1 MPSLTVTSLFDG
13 NQYNY
18 FFSNTPDDL
27 ELQSISNK
35 VLGGLSLYLNRP
47 ELFGRFVKILL
58 IDGPNVGIQN
68 QSFRDR
74 YQRAI
79 AWEESRGYIVV
90 PIIVVNDMNASF
102 ITFNETTTY
111 IVVSDPSKTID
122 DAVIGNILET
132 IGMNRNTSFFQRLVA
147 VTICSSDF
155 KLVNTPDDK
164 ECMSAQGSCFGP
176 TNRQARQ
183 SIFNGAVFLKANAGP
198 NLIISFLIPDTHQN
212 RIPLPDYGSVAHPR
226 ELLDLQMMD
235 VDHKYGEQ
243 LNRQRRV
250 DKSIR
255 DLFIGMF
262 AQEVIHP
269 DGSVSVFRSTHSA
282 NQYAHAL
289 KPVGSDLL
297 KLAAM
302 IQPVR

>member
-1 MPSLTVTSLFDG
+1 MSRLTVTSQFNG
-13 NQYNY
+13 NQDY

-27 ELQSISNK
+27 ELQSIIKK
-35 VLGGLSLYLNRP
+35 VLGELSLYLNRP

-74 YQRAI
+74 YQHAI
-79 AWEESRGYIVV
+79 GWEESRGYIVV
-90 PIIVVNDMNASF
+90 PIIVVNDMNAGF
-102 ITFNETTTY
+102 VTFNENTMY

-132 IGMNRNTSFFQRLVA
+132 IGMIRNTSFFQRLVA

-164 ECMSAQGSCFGP
+164 ECMSAQDSCFGP
-176 TNRQARQ
+176 TSRQARQ
-183 SIFNGAVFLKANAGP
+183 SIFNGAVCLRANAGS
-198 NLIISFLIPDTHQN
+198 NLLISFLIPDTHQN

-269 DGSVSVFRSTHSA
+269 DGTVSVFRSVHSA

-289 KPVGSDLL
+289 NPVGSDLL
-297 KLAAM
+297 KLAVK